1 MRIRSRLGVLVL
13 VLAACG
19 LLLAKDFWEKPY
31 KEWKKND
38 AFKMLGDSPWARS
51 MTFADNVGG
60 GRGGAYDR
68 TSDSGLQTVYNV
80 AKIRF
85 FSALPIREAHV
96 RIAQMM
102 NNYDSK
108 SETER
113 AQIDRTF
120 APALTRDFSKNI
132 IVALD
137 FETNDQR
144 TKANVDRYL
153 QQLQVSLLKQSC
165 YLISSRLGRVTIE
178 EYYPPSPDATGAKFL
193 FPRTVDDKPVVS
205 PEDKEVTFDMWFE
218 PINQKIFMRF
228 KVKEMMYN
236 GQLAI

>member
-1 MRIRSRLGVLVL
+1 MRIRSIPWA
-13 VLAACG
+13 LAIALAVCG
-19 LLLAKDFWEKPY
+19 LLLGKDFWERPY

-38 AFKMLGDSPWARS
+38 AFKMLQDSPWAKT
-51 MTFADNVGG
+51 MTFAENVGG

-80 AKIRF
+80 ARVRF
-85 FSALPIREAHV
+85 FSSLPIREAHV
-96 RIAQMM
+96 RIAQML
-102 NNYDSK
+102 NNYDAK
-108 SETER
+108 SDAEKE
-113 AQIDRTF
+113 QIDRTF
-120 APALTRDFSKNI
+120 APALARDFSKNI

-153 QQLQVSLLKQSC
+153 QQLQVNLLKQSC
-165 YLISSRLGRVTIE
+165 YLISARLGRVTIE

-218 PINQKIFMRF
+218 GINQKIFIRF
-228 KVKEMMYN
+228 KVKDMMYN
-236 GQLAI
+236 GQLSI